1 MKKINIA
8 MTHIGFWIIVMAIR
22 LPMLTRVDDQISY
35 LSVLLLSFSFH
46 VIIFYLFYLYFSQI
60 ILKKH
65 VSGFVLFFL
74 IFIVLYSIPI
84 TYLFIFGYKKLLC
97 FGFIKPDK
105 EQEDFLKTYIS
116 VLTSQ
121 SIYATIGTF
130 FRLSVDWF
138 RNIRH
143 QEELEKQ
150 NIKNELALL
159 RSQINP
165 HFLFNT
171 LNNIHSFVHRDQDK
185 TAFGIIK
192 LSEIMRYML
201 YETNAE
207 KVLLEK
213 EIKYISD
220 YIDLQKLRLKDP
232 DFVKFNIEGDIAGKF
247 IPPLLL
253 ISFVENAFKHCKVN
267 SPNSGIS
274 IVLKTEN
281 NSLTFEVINCIKKD
295 LNNIQENNGF
305 GLKNLQRRLD
315 LIYGENYRLDKF
327 IDNEKYHIR
336 LVISSL

>member
-1 MKKINIA
+1 MNRINIA

-22 LPMLTRVDDQISY
+22 MPMLTRVDDQVSY
-35 LSVLLLSFSFH
+35 LSVLFLSFSFH
-46 VIIFYLFYLYFSQI
+46 IIIFYLFYLYFTRI

-65 VSGFVLFFL
+65 VTGFILFFL
-74 IFIVLYSIPI
+74 IFIILYSIPI
-84 TYLFIFGYKKLLC
+84 TYLFLLGYKKLLC
-97 FGFIKPDK
+97 VGFIKPDK
-105 EQEDFLKTYIS
+105 DPGDFLKAYIS

-121 SIYATIGTF
+121 SIYAIIGTF

-171 LNNIHSFVHRDQDK
+171 LNNLHSFVHRDQDK

-207 KVLLEK
+207 RVLLEK

-232 DFVKFNIEGDIAGKF
+232 DFVKFSIEGDIAGKY

-253 ISFVENAFKHCKVN
+253 ISFVENAFKHCKIN
-267 SPNSGIS
+267 TPNPGIL
-274 IVLKTEN
+274 IILKTEK
-281 NSLTFEVINCIKKD
+281 NSLSFEVINFIKKEPHS
-295 LNNIQENNGF
+295 IEENNGF
-305 GLKNLQRRLD
+305 GLKNLHRRLN
-315 LIYGENYRLDKF
+315 LIYGANYRLDKF
-327 IDNEKYHIR
+327 TDNEKYHIR